1 MPCPTLGLFPSR
13 PEPWIAVVCSPS
25 VRMLRSITGRR
36 PVLLRML
43 RFLIFLD
50 TTKALHH
57 MKRPPLAY
65 ISRRAETVPLVVKSL
80 CSETI
85 YPGIVT
91 QAGTPPSSGGFEL
104 QTGQQMN
111 LTVGSDWQG
120 RVWGRTNCS
129 FNSQGT
135 GPANAGGNNGGG
147 SACGTGDCGG
157 IVDCKAT
164 V

>member
-1 MPCPTLGLFPSR
+1 MVVDQSLERPSYATQLFLMSR
-13 PEPWIAVVCSPS
+13 SMA
-25 VRMLRSITGRR
+25 RGRFAI
-36 PVLLRML
+36 LQIL
-43 RFLIFLD
+43 RFLIFLN
-50 TTKALHH
+50 TTIALHH

-65 ISRRAETVPLVVKSL
+65 VGRRAETVPLVVKSL

-91 QAGTPPSSGGFEL
+91 QSGTAPSTGGFEL
-104 QTGQQMN
+104 QTGEQRN
-111 LTVGSDWQG
+111 LTVGADWQG

-147 SACGTGDCGG
+147 RACGTGDCGG
-157 IVDCKAT
+157 IINCKAT
-164 V
+164 VRVLS